1 MSTRP
6 PRIFIDATDCSV
18 KAEVYRLAAR
28 HGMRV
33 ALVSESDLGAPFEP
47 WLTKVVTGPGAVA
60 ATILAEASARDIII
74 TENADLASQM
84 LEKNIRTL
92 NSRGQRYT
100 PDGLFPPLR
109 DKSRGNYRARFLSV
123 LEDEITGL
131 LSGL

>member
-1 MSTRP
+1 
-6 PRIFIDATDCSV
+6 
-18 KAEVYRLAAR
+18 
-28 HGMRV
+28 
-33 ALVSESDLGAPFEP
+33 
-47 WLTKVVTGPGAVA
+47 VA